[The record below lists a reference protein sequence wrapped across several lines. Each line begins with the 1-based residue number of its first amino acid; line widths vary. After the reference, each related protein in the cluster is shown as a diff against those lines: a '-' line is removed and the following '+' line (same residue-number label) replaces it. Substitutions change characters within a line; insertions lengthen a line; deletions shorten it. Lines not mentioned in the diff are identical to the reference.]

1 MPAIPAELYRFPDRG
16 GGIFYGCIYRSVVQT
31 DSTVVSKTSD
41 FGSYP
46 DRPAIASWV
55 TATHQALNLKLRVQ
69 IPRRLFWVISITAEH
84 RALNP

>member
-46 DRPAIASWV
+46 DRPAIASWCNGNTSGSEPEV
-55 TATHQALNLKLRVQ
+55 AGSNPAEAALG
-69 IPRRLFWVISITAEH
+69 H
-84 RALNP
+84 